1 MVSFAPS
8 SMEGLHDMVAT
19 CGLGALRPNT
29 IVLPLE
35 RARWVEVVG
44 VRRRGRE
51 VSSSVEILHRLRGMA
66 EAELPLV
73 SVVGVRRGRKA

>member
-8 SMEGLHDMVAT
+8 AMEGLHDMVAT

-35 RARWVEVVG
+35 NARWGEGGG
-44 VRRRGRE
+44 VRRSKRS

-66 EAELPLV
+66 QAELPLV
-73 SVVGVRRGRKA
+73 SVVGDGEGGEA